1 MLARYQPRECKP
13 IIYVIGASD
22 AARRR
27 SPFTTGASDALALR
41 LGGRRPVGHAT
52 ARDGRHRSAW
62 LLTRG
67 VNAERWHEQAE
78 GGYRRQERVT
88 VLTVPAQHRPEDAA
102 AFLERQECAPQDAQL
117 DVRLIRWG
125 QRRATMQRRER
136 WQARRARLADEAA
149 RRANAGRDTLAA
161 LRSQK
166 PIAAAR
172 PDAFPCVRFEN
183 PPDYGQIAR
192 GCHAYVDIV
201 MKPI

>member
-1 MLARYQPRECKP
+1 
-13 IIYVIGASD
+13 
-22 AARRR
+22 
-27 SPFTTGASDALALR
+27 
-41 LGGRRPVGHAT
+41 
-52 ARDGRHRSAW
+52 
-62 LLTRG
+62 
-67 VNAERWHEQAE
+67 
-78 GGYRRQERVT
+78 VT
-88 VLTVPAQHRPEDAA
+88 VLTVPAQHWPEDAA
-102 AFLERQECAPQDAQL
+102 AFLERLASAPQDAQL
-117 DVRLIRWG
+117 DVKLIRWG

-136 WQARRARLADEAA
+136 WQARRARLAEEAA

-172 PDAFPCVRFEN
+172 PDAFPCIRFEN